1 MLSQARHA
9 LEENDK
15 IDDAEESDDS
25 DEIDDSNVIDK
36 IDDSNVIDE
45 NDSFHTIMSQADQT
59 EYVREDLSSKSKVK
73 NWLVSS
79 KNSKELPEKKQLAGR
94 SNNHHNE
101 NQKENIPEVRNQF
114 ETNPFRAGL
123 SANLQGPM
131 NSQAQQ
137 RQEMFM
143 NGMMK
148 SFAREQD
155 LHERDQDLYQRRLD
169 VMRSMNKP

>member
-1 MLSQARHA
+1 MLSQERHA
-9 LEENDK
+9 LEANDK
-15 IDDAEESDDS
+15 VDDTDEMDESD
-25 DEIDDSNVIDK
+25 NDK

-45 NDSFHTIMSQADQT
+45 NDSFDTIMSQADET
-59 EYVREDLSSKSKVK
+59 EYIREDLSSKSKVK

-94 SNNHHNE
+94 SNTHHNE

-114 ETNPFRAGL
+114 ETNSFKAGL
-123 SANLQGPM
+123 SANLQG
-131 NSQAQQ
+131 QAQQ

-148 SFAREQD
+148 FFAREQD
-155 LHERDQDLYQRRLD
+155 LHERDQDLYKRRLD